1 MAEERVRTL
10 IDGYWKEWEEAL
22 ANLSRGEYAQLATAI
37 GALDTVWDR
46 HLFAHPESFGGA
58 EIGYARA
65 LSATILA
72 RLLEVD
78 YAALASVAGS
88 EIPLTGDECLD
99 ASLATAR
106 QEALDT
112 FSDELLGPVKVG
124 TSLVYAQPML
134 LDSPVPIGVVVIA
147 SRETLSPQQKS
158 LLEGFLRHLDTR
170 LDVAEHLLRL
180 RWRSLDLEFEVKKLK
195 GEITPPEPVARIKRV
210 TIPEDVVSSMAELAR
225 AVPKLSLFSVPLPTE
240 LFVEFCRQYDTVTD
254 TYLKILEKAEH
265 LYLDVPSGVDA
276 KDEDSKHAKPY
287 LRLLEVMASLRQVAK
302 LMYHISADNLAP
314 YSVGGRAPTFADL
327 TRVAKGLAENETTQ
341 HILDIMNDDGEEAE
355 LDALSARRYPYEFRA
370 ANTGEVFALL
380 ALHRTLKER
389 LPDQFRTLSRPILE
403 ALQTYQAAKAYLLSY
418 DLFEDVPLRGAD
430 RTQPPDAEKLVL
442 YRQNAPSFGV
452 LLAAFGS

>member
-1 MAEERVRTL
+1 MVEERVRTL

-22 ANLSRGEYAQLATAI
+22 ADLGRGEHARLATAT

-46 HLFAHPESFGGA
+46 HLFAHAETFGGL

-65 LSATILA
+65 LSATILG
-72 RLLEVD
+72 RLLGVD

-88 EIPLTGDECLD
+88 EIPLTGDEALD

-124 TSLVYAQPML
+124 TSLVYARPL
-134 LDSPVPIGVVVIA
+134 SLNSPVPIGAVVIA
-147 SRETLSPQQKS
+147 SGETLNPQQKS

-210 TIPEDVVSSMAELAR
+210 TIPEDVVSSMEELAR
-225 AVPKLSLFSVPLPTE
+225 SVPKLNLFDVPLPTE
-240 LFVEFCRQYDTVTD
+240 CFVEFCRQFDTVTD
-254 TYLKILEKAEH
+254 SYLQILEKAEH

-276 KDEDSKHAKPY
+276 KDEDSKLAEPY
-287 LRLLEVMASLRQVAK
+287 RRLLEVMGFLRQVAK
-302 LMYHISADNLAP
+302 LMYHMTADLLAP
-314 YSVGGRAPTFADL
+314 YCLAGRVPIFADL
-327 TRVAKGLAENETTQ
+327 TRIAKGLADNETTQ
-341 HILDIMNDDGEEAE
+341 HILEIMNDDAERAE
-355 LDALSARRYPYEFRA
+355 LDALSARSHPYEFRA
-370 ANTGEVFALL
+370 ANIGEVFALL

-389 LPDQFRTLSRPILE
+389 LPEEFRNLSRRILE
-403 ALQTYQAAKAYLLSY
+403 ALRNYQAAKAYLLAY
-418 DLFEDVPLRGAD
+418 DLFEDVPLKGAD
-430 RTQPPDAEKLVL
+430 RTQPPDAEKLLL
-442 YRQNAPSFGV
+442 YRENAPSFGV
-452 LLAAFGS
+452 LLAALSE